1 MDLDT
6 RNALLAINIAVDYF
20 KEKMVADD
28 IRGDRELKDKLVLDM
43 KHEIISREDQ
53 IGKDER
59 EIRALEKKIN
69 EAEKKIV
76 ELQTTLKNNGIK
88 A

>member
-1 MDLDT
+1 MSD
-6 RNALLAINIAVDYF
+6 
-20 KEKMVADD
+20 E

-53 IGKDER
+53 IDKDDQKIR
-59 EIRALEKKIN
+59 ELQKKLN

-76 ELQTTLKNNGIK
+76 ELETTLKNQRAGRK
-88 A
+88 